1 MNNCGGIKILDLPTR
16 KKLTQNEYLVI
27 AERGSNY
34 KEFDK
39 DWKSRRTNIDGTEA
53 LIHEDIFNEYFPTVM
68 SLSETDEDTT
78 VEYPF
83 PLLDEEDITNSPE
96 WNTPEQE
103 II

>member
-1 MNNCGGIKILDLPTR
+1 
-16 KKLTQNEYLVI
+16 
-27 AERGSNY
+27 
-34 KEFDK
+34 
-39 DWKSRRTNIDGTEA
+39 
-53 LIHEDIFNEYFPTVM
+53 M

-83 PLLDEEDITNSPE
+83 PLLDEQDITNSPE

>member
-1 MNNCGGIKILDLPTR
+1 MKWLAIPIEEL
-16 KKLTQNEYLVI
+16 
-27 AERGSNY
+27 

-53 LIHEDIFNEYFPTVM
+53 LIHEEIFNEYFPPVM
-68 SLSETDEDTT
+68 LLSETDEDTT

-96 WNTPEQE
+96 WSDPEQE